1 MDPHAAPSDP
11 SSGNDPTPHGDHA
24 SHAHHGKP
32 EARAGHAGH
41 DAHTGHAGHVG
52 HSAPTEPAKHD
63 AHAGHGKPAEP
74 ATHAGHAAHDA
85 HAEHGTSSGQDAHA
99 GHDKHAGHSPEM
111 FRRKFW
117 GSLALGVGV
126 LAFDPHFWGLFGKQ
140 PPFGDGAPWV
150 APLLGTALYLYGGAP
165 FLKGAVDE
173 LRIRRPGMM
182 TLVALGITVAYV
194 YSLAVALGWASGM
207 ALWWELATL
216 VVVMVLG
223 HWVEMASVQR
233 ASQALDNLAA
243 LVPSTA
249 HRLRPD
255 GSTEEVPLANIGV
268 GDRLLVRPGEQVP
281 ADGHVQDGASS
292 VNEAFLTGESRPVSK
307 AVGDEVV
314 AGSINGEGALTVE
327 VLRTGEATTLSQ
339 IQRLIADAQASR
351 SRYEGLA
358 DRAAGVLFYVAV
370 GAGAATFAGHLLL
383 GLPLALAVERTIT
396 VLVMACPH
404 ALGLAI
410 PLVVVNAT
418 ALAARHGLLLRNR
431 EAFERARDIRVVGFD
446 KTGTLTEGRFGVT
459 TVVPAS
465 GLDAEAAL
473 RLTAA
478 LEARSEH
485 PLAEAILRHAHDQ
498 GLAVPPVEDFDV
510 TAGKGVS
517 GRVDGQRVRVG
528 RPGWETEFG
537 LSSDAALD
545 EALQNAEDRGESAVL
560 LFDETR
566 PLALVSLADQVRPS
580 AREAVARLKEE
591 GLETVMIT
599 GDADAVAQTVAQEL
613 GLTKAVARVLPAEKA
628 ARVRELRTAYG
639 KVAFVGD
646 GINDAPA
653 LLEADLGIAIGAG
666 TNVAIESA
674 DVVLVENDP
683 VDVVRVLRLSDL
695 TYRKMRQNLFW
706 ATSYNVVALP
716 LAAGLAAPWGIAL
729 TPAAGAVFMS
739 LSTLI
744 VAVNALSLRRA
755 RL

>member
-1 MDPHAAPSDP
+1 MDPHAAHSDP
-11 SSGNDPTPHGDHA
+11 SPRDEQTPHAGHA
-24 SHAHHGKP
+24 SHADPSEP
-32 EARAGHAGH
+32 ETQAGHAEHDAHAGH
-41 DAHTGHAGHVG
+41 DAHAEHDTHASHAG
-52 HSAPTEPAKHD
+52 
-63 AHAGHGKPAEP
+63 
-74 ATHAGHAAHDA
+74 HDA
-85 HAEHGTSSGQDAHA
+85 HAEHDTHAEHDAHARHDKHAGHGTSPGNDAHA

-126 LAFDPHFWGLFGKQ
+126 LAFDPHFWSLFGKQ
-140 PPFGDGAPWV
+140 APFGNGAPWV
-150 APLLGTALYLYGGAP
+150 APLLGTALYVYGGAP

-223 HWVEMASVQR
+223 HWIEMASVQR
-233 ASQALDNLAA
+233 ASHALDNLAA
-243 LVPSTA
+243 LVPATA
-249 HRLRPD
+249 HRLQPD
-255 GSTEEVPLANIGV
+255 GSTEEVPLANVGV

-281 ADGHVQDGASS
+281 ADGRVQDGASS

-307 AVGDEVV
+307 AVDDEVV

-370 GAGAATFAGHLLL
+370 GAGAATFVGHLLL

-410 PLVVVNAT
+410 PLVIANAT
-418 ALAARHGLLLRNR
+418 ALAARNGLLLRNR
-431 EAFERARDIRVVGFD
+431 EAFERARDVRVVGFD

-459 TVVPAS
+459 AVVPAE
-465 GLDAEAAL
+465 GIDADAAL

-485 PLAEAILRHAHDQ
+485 PLAAAILAAARQH
-498 GLAVPPVEDFDV
+498 GLVVPPVEDFDV

-517 GRVDGQRVRVG
+517 GRVEGKRVWVG

-537 LSSDAALD
+537 LAADASLG
-545 EALQNAEDRGESAVL
+545 EALHHAEARGESAVI
-560 LFDETR
+560 LFDAQR

-580 AREAVARLKEE
+580 AREAVAQLKAL

-613 GLTKAVARVLPAEKA
+613 GLTKAIARVLPAEKA

-716 LAAGLAAPWGIAL
+716 LAAGLAAPWGITL

-744 VAVNALSLRRA
+744 VAANALSLRRA

>member
-1 MDPHAAPSDP
+1 MDPHAAHSDP
-11 SSGNDPTPHGDHA
+11 SPRDEQTPHAGHA
-24 SHAHHGKP
+24 SHADPSEP
-32 EARAGHAGH
+32 ETQAGHAEHDAHAGH
-41 DAHTGHAGHVG
+41 DAHAEHDTHASHAG
-52 HSAPTEPAKHD
+52 
-63 AHAGHGKPAEP
+63 
-74 ATHAGHAAHDA
+74 HDA
-85 HAEHGTSSGQDAHA
+85 HAEHDTHAEHDAHARHDKHAGHGTSPGNDAHA

-126 LAFDPHFWGLFGKQ
+126 LAFDPHFWSLFGKQ
-140 PPFGDGAPWV
+140 APFGNGAPWV
-150 APLLGTALYLYGGAP
+150 APLLGTALYVYGGAP

-223 HWVEMASVQR
+223 HWIEMASVQR
-233 ASQALDNLAA
+233 ASHALDNLAA
-243 LVPSTA
+243 LVPATA
-249 HRLRPD
+249 HRLQPD
-255 GSTEEVPLANIGV
+255 GSTEEVPLANVGV

-281 ADGHVQDGASS
+281 ADGRVQDGASS

-307 AVGDEVV
+307 AVDDEVV

-370 GAGAATFAGHLLL
+370 GAGAATFVGHLLL

-410 PLVVVNAT
+410 PLVIANAT
-418 ALAARHGLLLRNR
+418 ALAARNGLLLRNR
-431 EAFERARDIRVVGFD
+431 EAFERARDVRVVGFD

-459 TVVPAS
+459 AVVPAE
-465 GLDAEAAL
+465 GIDADAAL

-485 PLAEAILRHAHDQ
+485 PLAAAILAAARQH

-517 GRVDGQRVRVG
+517 GRVEGKRVWVG

-537 LSSDAALD
+537 LAADASLG
-545 EALQNAEDRGESAVL
+545 EALHHAEARGESAVI
-560 LFDETR
+560 LFDAQR

-580 AREAVARLKEE
+580 AREAVAQLKAL

-613 GLTKAVARVLPAEKA
+613 GLTKAIARVLPAEKA

-716 LAAGLAAPWGIAL
+716 LAAGLAAPWGITL

-744 VAVNALSLRRA
+744 VAANALSLRRA

>member
-1 MDPHAAPSDP
+1 MDPHAAHSDP
-11 SSGNDPTPHGDHA
+11 SPRDEQTPHAGHA
-24 SHAHHGKP
+24 SHADPSEP
-32 EARAGHAGH
+32 ETQAGHAEHDAHAEHDTHASHAGH
-41 DAHTGHAGHVG
+41 DAHA
-52 HSAPTEPAKHD
+52 EHD
-63 AHAGHGKPAEP
+63 AHAGHDKHARHDK
-74 ATHAGHAAHDA
+74 HAGH
-85 HAEHGTSSGQDAHA
+85 GTSPGNDAHA

-126 LAFDPHFWGLFGKQ
+126 LAFDPHFWSLFGKQ
-140 PPFGDGAPWV
+140 APFGNGAPWV
-150 APLLGTALYLYGGAP
+150 APLLGTALYVYGGAP

-223 HWVEMASVQR
+223 HWIEMASVQR
-233 ASQALDNLAA
+233 ASHALDNLAA
-243 LVPSTA
+243 LVPATA
-249 HRLRPD
+249 HRLQPD
-255 GSTEEVPLANIGV
+255 GSTEEVPLANVGV

-281 ADGHVQDGASS
+281 ADGRVQDGASS

-307 AVGDEVV
+307 AVDDEVV

-370 GAGAATFAGHLLL
+370 GAGAATFVGHLLL

-410 PLVVVNAT
+410 PLVIANAT
-418 ALAARHGLLLRNR
+418 ALAARNGLLLRNR
-431 EAFERARDIRVVGFD
+431 EAFERARDVRVVGFD

-459 TVVPAS
+459 AVVPAE
-465 GLDAEAAL
+465 GIDADAAL

-485 PLAEAILRHAHDQ
+485 PLAAAILAAARQH

-517 GRVDGQRVRVG
+517 GRVEGKRVWVG

-537 LSSDAALD
+537 LAADASLG
-545 EALQNAEDRGESAVL
+545 EALHHAEARGESAVI
-560 LFDETR
+560 LFDAQR

-580 AREAVARLKEE
+580 AREAVAQLKAL

-599 GDADAVAQTVAQEL
+599 GDADAVAQTMAQEL
-613 GLTKAVARVLPAEKA
+613 GLTKAIARVLPAEKA

-716 LAAGLAAPWGIAL
+716 LAAGLAAPWGITL

-744 VAVNALSLRRA
+744 VAANALSLRRA

>member
-1 MDPHAAPSDP
+1 
-11 SSGNDPTPHGDHA
+11 
-24 SHAHHGKP
+24 
-32 EARAGHAGH
+32 
-41 DAHTGHAGHVG
+41 
-52 HSAPTEPAKHD
+52 
-63 AHAGHGKPAEP
+63 
-74 ATHAGHAAHDA
+74 
-85 HAEHGTSSGQDAHA
+85 
-99 GHDKHAGHSPEM
+99 
-111 FRRKFW
+111 
-117 GSLALGVGV
+117 
-126 LAFDPHFWGLFGKQ
+126 
-140 PPFGDGAPWV
+140 
-150 APLLGTALYLYGGAP
+150 
-165 FLKGAVDE
+165 
-173 LRIRRPGMM
+173 
-182 TLVALGITVAYV
+182 
-194 YSLAVALGWASGM
+194 
-207 ALWWELATL
+207 
-216 VVVMVLG
+216 
-223 HWVEMASVQR
+223 
-233 ASQALDNLAA
+233 
-243 LVPSTA
+243 
-249 HRLRPD
+249 
-255 GSTEEVPLANIGV
+255 
-268 GDRLLVRPGEQVP
+268 
-281 ADGHVQDGASS
+281 
-292 VNEAFLTGESRPVSK
+292 
-307 AVGDEVV
+307 
-314 AGSINGEGALTVE
+314 VE

-370 GAGAATFAGHLLL
+370 GAGAATFVGHLLL

-410 PLVVVNAT
+410 PLVIANAT
-418 ALAARHGLLLRNR
+418 ALAARNGLLLRNR
-431 EAFERARDIRVVGFD
+431 EAFERARDVRVVGFD

-459 TVVPAS
+459 AVVPAE
-465 GLDAEAAL
+465 GIDADAAL

-485 PLAEAILRHAHDQ
+485 PLAAAILAAARQH

-517 GRVDGQRVRVG
+517 GRVEGKRVWVG

-537 LSSDAALD
+537 LAADASLG
-545 EALQNAEDRGESAVL
+545 EALHHAEARGESAVI
-560 LFDETR
+560 LFDAQR

-580 AREAVARLKEE
+580 AREAVAQLKAL

-613 GLTKAVARVLPAEKA
+613 GLTKAIARVLPAEKA

-716 LAAGLAAPWGIAL
+716 LAAGLAAPWGITL

-744 VAVNALSLRRA
+744 VAANALSLRRA